1 MENNQKNRIYKVTM
15 LVILTAIITFMVTSI
30 GMYNYFSNLT
40 LSQDTDAISNKIE
53 KVKRRW
59 IYWVLNT
66 RWIWWFTN

>member
-40 LSQDTDAISNKIE
+40 LSQDTECNKQ
-53 KVKRRW
+53 
-59 IYWVLNT
+59 
-66 RWIWWFTN
+66 